1 MKFLDKKIYII
12 LLLLFILL
20 FESKV
25 FARDSKIQYT
35 SKDISNYFL
44 GVVSASENYNN
55 EAFNYLKKVQLLKD
69 RHTKFNIE
77 FIRTLILLEKF
88 DQAINFSK
96 KIWTQN
102 ELFYEVDLL
111 LGLDSFI
118 KKDYINAEKHFARLN
133 RISQYN
139 PFFEDFLGN
148 VLIAWSKAA
157 RGNQKEDSLKF
168 LEKVPDS
175 YQHLIKI
182 QNTFLECYFDTNE
195 TLSFFEKLVQDK
207 DYNFSRYNFFLA
219 NYLLFKN
226 KTIEAEKVIANSR
239 EEYNSNLLIKQTED
253 FLLNNQ
259 NKKIKNFFNCQNPKD
274 SLAEFFYIM
283 ANLYSSEKK
292 YRLSNFYLKIS
303 FYLNNKFITNKALLA
318 ENLYYQGQN
327 QLSKNVYNSLKSI
340 GSVYSWHAS
349 KSVATILL
357 DVKTKK
363 YSIKSLEDEFA
374 SISNPNFEHYYDLA
388 NFYKD
393 NEYFKESIKYYTLA
407 LKEIKKDHT
416 LVSTI
421 FYRRGT
427 GFERIGDWEKAEKD
441 LLQSLK
447 LKPDQPHVLNYL
459 GYSWIDQGINI
470 DEGLEMLEKATELRK
485 DDGYII
491 DSLGWAYY
499 AKKNYIKAEKY
510 LQRAVELLPTDS
522 VINDHYADALWMLNK
537 NIQARYFWKHVL
549 KLENTEQ
556 KLKDIVNKKLIFGII
571 KKI

>member
-1 MKFLDKKIYII
+1 
-12 LLLLFILL
+12 
-20 FESKV
+20 
-25 FARDSKIQYT
+25 
-35 SKDISNYFL
+35 
-44 GVVSASENYNN
+44 
-55 EAFNYLKKVQLLKD
+55 
-69 RHTKFNIE
+69 
-77 FIRTLILLEKF
+77 
-88 DQAINFSK
+88 
-96 KIWTQN
+96 
-102 ELFYEVDLL
+102 
-111 LGLDSFI
+111 
-118 KKDYINAEKHFARLN
+118 
-133 RISQYN
+133 
-139 PFFEDFLGN
+139 
-148 VLIAWSKAA
+148 
-157 RGNQKEDSLKF
+157 
-168 LEKVPDS
+168 
-175 YQHLIKI
+175 
-182 QNTFLECYFDTNE
+182 
-195 TLSFFEKLVQDK
+195 
-207 DYNFSRYNFFLA
+207 
-219 NYLLFKN
+219 
-226 KTIEAEKVIANSR
+226 
-239 EEYNSNLLIKQTED
+239 
-253 FLLNNQ
+253 
-259 NKKIKNFFNCQNPKD
+259 
-274 SLAEFFYIM
+274 M

-303 FYLNNKFITNKALLA
+303 LYLNNKFITNKALLA
-318 ENLYYQGQN
+318 ENFYYQGQN

-340 GSVYSWHAS
+340 GTVYSWHAS

-363 YSIKSLEDEFA
+363 YSIKSLEDEFT

-441 LLQSLK
+441 LLRSLK

-470 DEGLEMLEKATELRK
+470 DEGLEMLEKAAELRK

-510 LQRAVELLPTDS
+510 LQRAVELLPRDS

-549 KLENTEQ
+549 KLEDAEQ
-556 KLKDIVNKKLIFGII
+556 KLKDIVNKKLIFGVI